1 MTFHDQALVH
11 YVTIARENPQPK
23 LFLTILPRGTHTS
36 EPSGPIPM
44 SATASSMLCLVGDD
58 EVMVSL
64 ECVEQVM
71 ELFCLGSGEV

>member
-1 MTFHDQALVH
+1 MD
-11 YVTIARENPQPK
+11 
-23 LFLTILPRGTHTS
+23 TS

-44 SATASSMLCLVGDD
+44 SATDSSMVCLVGDN

>member
-1 MTFHDQALVH
+1 M
-11 YVTIARENPQPK
+11 Y
-23 LFLTILPRGTHTS
+23 TS

-44 SATASSMLCLVGDD
+44 SATASSMVCLVGDD